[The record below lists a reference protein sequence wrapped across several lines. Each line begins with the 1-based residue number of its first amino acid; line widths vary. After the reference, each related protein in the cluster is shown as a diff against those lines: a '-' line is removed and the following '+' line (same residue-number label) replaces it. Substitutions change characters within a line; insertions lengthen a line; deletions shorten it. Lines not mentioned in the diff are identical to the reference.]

1 MSEGSCPACP
11 PRARPAQ
18 SPSPAPCWAL
28 DGMASPDGQH
38 AVILAQQTG
47 WPTSW
52 VTRCHLAPVAS
63 HFVLEVAHSWDLL
76 ALGVQLS
83 LPHLTFQPFP
93 GSWPSSCFLLRK
105 CTVGFPP

>member
-1 MSEGSCPACP
+1 MSEGSCPPCP

-18 SPSPAPCWAL
+18 SLSPAPCWAL
-28 DGMASPDGQH
+28 DGHH

-63 HFVLEVAHSWDLL
+63 CFVLEVAHSWDLL

-93 GSWPSSCFLLRK
+93 GSWPSTCFLLLK